1 MNANNVFVIAEM
13 SGNHNH
19 SLERALAIVDAAA
32 DSGAH
37 AVKLQT
43 YTPETMTLDIKTP
56 GFTIDDPKSL
66 WVGQNLY
73 ELYRKAMTPWEWH
86 QPIFERCQERG
97 MVPFSTP
104 FDSTA
109 VDFLEKLHSP
119 MYKIAAFENGD
130 IPLLKL
136 VAQTRK
142 PVIVSLGM
150 IGIHEIDEVVS
161 TLQSNGSTDIT
172 LLKCTSAYPAS
183 PKDINLVV
191 IPDLIK
197 RYPGC
202 KIGLSDHTLGIGVAI
217 GAVALGAQVIEK
229 HFTLSRG
236 DGGVDS
242 AFSMEPHEMKQL
254 VEEAHRVVQAIGR
267 VTYQLS
273 ESEIKSQVFRRSIYA
288 VKNIKEGEI
297 FTRENIRCI
306 RPGYGL
312 HPRYYEKILGTKA
325 TVVVDKGTPLKDALT
340 HCAL

>member
-1 MNANNVFVIAEM
+1 MCAAGRVFIIAEM

-19 SLERALAIVDAAA
+19 SLERALGIVDAAA
-32 DSGAH
+32 DSGVH

-43 YTPETMTLDIKTP
+43 YTPETMTLDIQAG
-56 GFTIDDPKSL
+56 GFIVDDPRSL
-66 WVGQNLY
+66 WFGQNLF
-73 ELYRKAMTPWEWH
+73 ELYGKAMTPWEWH
-86 QPIFERCQERG
+86 KPIFERCQERG
-97 MVPFSTP
+97 LVPFSTP

-109 VDFLEKLHSP
+109 VDFLEKLNAP

-142 PVIVSLGM
+142 PVVVSLGM
-150 IGIHEIDEVVS
+150 IGLQEIDEVVA

-183 PKDINLVV
+183 PNDINLVV

-202 KIGLSDHTLGIGVAI
+202 KIGLSDHTLGIGVSI

-242 AFSMEPHEMKQL
+242 AFSMEPQEMKQL
-254 VEEAHRVVQAIGR
+254 VVEACRVTQAIGS

-273 ESEIKSQVFRRSIYA
+273 ESEVKSQVFRRSIYA
-288 VKNIKEGEI
+288 VKNIKEGDV
-297 FTRENIRCI
+297 FTKENIRCI

-312 HPRYYEKILGTKA
+312 HPRYYEEILGTKA
-325 TVVVDKGTPLKDALT
+325 PLDLLKGTPLSKFLL
-340 HCAL
+340 H

>member
-1 MNANNVFVIAEM
+1 MCVARRVFVIAEM

-32 DSGAH
+32 DAGVH

-43 YTPETMTLDIKTP
+43 YTPETMTLDVKKE

-66 WVGQNLY
+66 WFGQNLY

-86 QPIFERCQERG
+86 KPIFERCQKRG

-104 FDSTA
+104 FDRTA
-109 VDFLEKLHSP
+109 VDFLEKLNSP
-119 MYKIAAFENGD
+119 LYKIAAFENGD

-150 IGIHEIDEVVS
+150 IGIPEIDEVVS
-161 TLQSNGSTDIT
+161 TLQNNGSTDIT
-172 LLKCTSAYPAS
+172 LLKCTSSYPAS
-183 PKDINLVV
+183 PKDTNLSV

-197 RYPGC
+197 RYTGC
-202 KIGLSDHTLGIGVAI
+202 KIGLSDHTLGIGVSI

-229 HFTLSRG
+229 HFTLSRA

-242 AFSMEPHEMKQL
+242 AFSMEPHEMRQL
-254 VEEAHRVVQAIGR
+254 VEETGRVSQAIGS

-273 ESEIKSQVFRRSIYA
+273 ESEIKSLAFRRSIYV
-288 VKNIKEGEI
+288 VKNIKKGEM
-297 FTRENIRCI
+297 FTKENIRCI
-306 RPGYGL
+306 RPGYGA
-312 HPRYYEKILGTKA
+312 HPRYYEGILGRNA
-325 TVVVDKGTPLKDALT
+325 PADLLIGTPLSNSLV
-340 HCAL
+340 HQ